1 LSAYDLWA
9 HLQSPY
15 QFPMDLTALYQ
26 GITQL
31 LLHFAWVWAG
41 LVAPDDMKGE
51 LFLRDI
57 TEEMKN
63 HGFCVAFAEK
73 VPEIPALETI
83 NKKHFRERFPL
94 TRVIIAFGDTYSLLS
109 FVDMIIHYG
118 TFHNVW
124 ITTSDWH
131 FTTFPFHQH
140 KSHIIS
146 VRGLSF
152 SVRMDQV
159 LGFKDF
165 LRDVQPRKYPHD
177 IFIHDG
183 WSILFECPYFD
194 QDGVREQSLC
204 EPNGILSTRPLH
216 VWDMNTSPYSSK
228 VHAAVY
234 VIAQALHEELSLRV
248 EGSSLDKSVLQA
260 PLPWKVPI
268 ACLMFS

>member
-1 LSAYDLWA
+1 
-9 HLQSPY
+9 
-15 QFPMDLTALYQ
+15 M
-26 GITQL
+26 
-31 LLHFAWVWAG
+31 
-41 LVAPDDMKGE
+41 
-51 LFLRDI
+51 
-57 TEEMKN
+57 N
-63 HGFCVAFAEK
+63 HGLCVAFAEK
-73 VPEIPALETI
+73 IQGILAEDKVNTKLFNEKFT
-83 NKKHFRERFPL
+83 L

-124 ITTSDWH
+124 ITTSDWD

-159 LGFKDF
+159 PGFKDF

-177 IFIHDG
+177 IFIQDV

-194 QDGVREQSLC
+194 KDGVRELSQC
-204 EPNGILSTRPLH
+204 EPNGSLSTRPLH

-234 VIAQALHEELSLRV
+234 AIAQALHEELSLRV
-248 EGSSLDKSVLQA
+248 EGDSLDKSVLRP
-260 PLPWKVPI
+260 PLPWKVTM
-268 ACLMFS
+268 AVLMFS

>member
-1 LSAYDLWA
+1 VYT
-9 HLQSPY
+9 
-15 QFPMDLTALYQ
+15 TALYQ
-26 GITQL
+26 GIIQL
-31 LLHFAWVWAG
+31 LLYFTWVWVA
-41 LVAPDDMKGE
+41 LVVPDDMRGE
-51 LFLRDI
+51 FFLRDI
-57 TEEMKN
+57 TEEIKN
-63 HGFCVAFAEK
+63 QGICVAFAEK
-73 VPEIPALETI
+73 VPEFPAKDTV
-83 NKKHFRERFPL
+83 NRKRFMERFSL

-124 ITTSDWH
+124 ITTSDWD

-159 LGFKDF
+159 PGFKDF

-177 IFIHDG
+177 IFIQDV
-183 WSILFECPYFD
+183 WSILFECPYLYW
-194 QDGVREQSLC
+194 QKVREPSKC
-204 EPNGILSTRPLH
+204 EPNGSLSTRPLH

-234 VIAQALHEELSLRV
+234 AIAQALHEELSLRMA
-248 EGSSLDKSVLQA
+248 GDSLDKSVLRA
-260 PLPWKVPI
+260 PLPWKVAI
-268 ACLMFS
+268 AGLVFSKVLGSWL